1 MEKYHLPELSRI
13 IICSSTMTYS
23 TVAKMALILKLQ
35 SNNALYYLS
44 IWAAA
49 SLLEAIMIQSTKQRM
64 IYILT
69 GNVLTLK
76 PMRKPDNHCSFF
88 RVGLHVLLLI
98 IQLCHYNIYLQ
109 QHPLSLLHNIWYT
122 ALSQK
127 FNHVT
132 LSHESTFKSKRAVFI
147 GFIVKQPM
155 LTMVLSLAH

>member
-64 IYILT
+64 
-69 GNVLTLK
+69 
-76 PMRKPDNHCSFF
+76 
-88 RVGLHVLLLI
+88 
-98 IQLCHYNIYLQ
+98 
-109 QHPLSLLHNIWYT
+109 
-122 ALSQK
+122 
-127 FNHVT
+127 
-132 LSHESTFKSKRAVFI
+132 
-147 GFIVKQPM
+147 
-155 LTMVLSLAH
+155 